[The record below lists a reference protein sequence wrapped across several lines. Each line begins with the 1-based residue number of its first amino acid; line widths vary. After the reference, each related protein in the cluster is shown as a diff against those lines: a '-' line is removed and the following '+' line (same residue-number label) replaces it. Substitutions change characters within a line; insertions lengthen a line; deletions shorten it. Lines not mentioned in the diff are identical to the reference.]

1 MIIRCDMA
9 LAIMYLSWFLNIYC
23 VILFTV
29 KCCIFSQQL
38 IIFFS
43 DGTISSSCIFSRECY
58 SLTSPDPVHPDLVGT
73 LGCSVW
79 ERWWAH
85 CGQAC
90 GLIVGTLV
98 GTLWARWWAHCGHA
112 GGHGTLWA
120 RWWAHCGHAC
130 GKIVGT
136 LVGTCEHVCRQI
148 VGTLV
153 GTLWARFAVLL

>member
-1 MIIRCDMA
+1 MIIYKKLYMIIRCDMA

-43 DGTISSSCIFSRECY
+43 DETISSSCIFSRECY

-98 GTLWARWWAHCGHA
+98 GTLWARWWAWYVVGTLM
-112 GGHGTLWA
+112 GTLWA
-120 RWWAHCGHAC
+120 CLRENCGHAC
-130 GKIVGT
+130 R
-136 LVGTCEHVCRQI
+136 HS
-148 VGTLV
+148 
-153 GTLWARFAVLL
+153 

>member
-1 MIIRCDMA
+1 MIIYKKLYMIIRCDMA

-43 DGTISSSCIFSRECY
+43 DETISSSCIFSRECY

-98 GTLWARWWAHCGHA
+98 GTLWARWWAWYVVGTLM
-112 GGHGTLWA
+112 GTLWA
-120 RWWAHCGHAC
+120 CLRENCGHPC
-130 GKIVGT
+130 WH
-136 LVGTCEHVCRQI
+136 L
-148 VGTLV
+148 
-153 GTLWARFAVLL
+153 

>member
-1 MIIRCDMA
+1 MIIYKKLYMIIRCDMA

-43 DGTISSSCIFSRECY
+43 DETISSSCIFSRECY

-120 RWWAHCGHAC
+120 R
-130 GKIVGT
+130 
-136 LVGTCEHVCRQI
+136 
-148 VGTLV
+148 
-153 GTLWARFAVLL
+153 

>member
-1 MIIRCDMA
+1 MIIYKKLYMIIRCDMA

-58 SLTSPDPVHPDLVGT
+58 SLTSPDPVYPDLVGT

-98 GTLWARWWAHCGHA
+98 GTLWARWWAWYVVGTLM
-112 GGHGTLWA
+112 GTLWA
-120 RWWAHCGHAC
+120 CLRENCGHSC
-130 GKIVGT
+130 WH
-136 LVGTCEHVCRQI
+136 L
-148 VGTLV
+148 
-153 GTLWARFAVLL
+153 